1 MAQFVP
7 NITAESLAE
16 KVILIT
22 GMNHQS
28 WSSEHYLL
36 NIHTGGA
43 NGIGASLVE
52 LCCENGAYVCFGD
65 IAADA
70 GDQVA
75 QKLSASSSSKPR
87 AVFRQTDVMDY
98 KSILSLFDAA
108 LETYGHIDHVVAAAG
123 IQEIGNWFDPALTLE
138 DVREVCH

>member
-1 MAQFVP
+1 MHA
-7 NITAESLAE
+7 
-16 KVILIT
+16 
-22 GMNHQS
+22 
-28 WSSEHYLL
+28 
-36 NIHTGGA
+36 GGA

-65 IAADA
+65 TAAAA
-70 GDQVA
+70 GDQLA

-87 AVFRQTDVMDY
+87 TLFRQTDVTDY

-108 LETYGHIDHVVAAAG
+108 LEIYGHIDHVVAAAG

-138 DVREVCH
+138 DVREVSDYFPSTA